1 MNARV
6 DECPSQCVGECA
18 CWSVCEKKNPTHTA
32 SRIVKRFEQVNLPG
46 KAL

>member
-1 MNARV
+1 MLMSVLLSVWVSARV
-6 DECPSQCVGECA
+6 GQCV
-18 CWSVCEKKNPTHTA
+18 KKNPTHTA